1 MSISQI
7 DINATK
13 LDFVRKSYNKYLGRC
28 PSRWLSSNY
37 SWQKRE
43 EEVEGIRWGRRKQ
56 REEERLRRT
65 MDPAWMRHNLHFL
78 QESWIEAMFHLECEL
93 FPTACSRPNS
103 MDITWEMMAIEKS
116 QPPPPSHPNLNQN
129 LHKIPRLSTCKLN
142 LVQSPWLFWNYLQNT
157 DYLPSLFSDP

>member
-1 MSISQI
+1 MSVSWKLCIECLCCSRQI
-7 DINATK
+7 NWDRW
-13 LDFVRKSYNKYLGRC
+13 RK
-28 PSRWLSSNY
+28 
-37 SWQKRE
+37 QKKE
-43 EEVEGIRWGRRKQ
+43 TGKQ

-116 QPPPPSHPNLNQN
+116 QPPPPSHRNLNQN

-142 LVQSPWLFWNYLQNT
+142 LVQSPWLFWNYLQKT
-157 DYLPSLFSDP
+157 ISHLSLVTPSGKPKRST